1 MTKSNERHVPV
12 LLQEAID
19 FLRVRAGGYVRGL
32 HAGIGRARR
41 RDCPAAGA
49 QGHLI
54 GFDRDPEALELA
66 KARLDRVCEEL
77 GSQAPQVT
85 LVGEAFS
92 SHCRACAAG
101 FGGWLAG
108 RFWSEQ
114 PAVGRGAQRIQ
125 FSGGRAVGYAYG
137 YALRGRPPHKW

>member
-12 LLQEAID
+12 LFQEAID
-19 FLRVRAGGYVRGL
+19 FLRVRAGGTYVDCTLGL
-32 HAGIGRARR
+32 AGMPKELSGCWDREGR
-41 RDCPAAGA
+41 
-49 QGHLI
+49 LI

-92 SHCRACAAG
+92 SIAEHVEPAFAG
-101 FGGWLAG
+101 WFAG
-108 RFWSEQ
+108 RFWREQ
-114 PAVGRGAQRIQ
+114 PAVRRGAQRI
-125 FSGGRAVGYAYG
+125 
-137 YALRGRPPHKW
+137 